1 MKLWLPLL
9 LREGFK
15 SLLDDGARFAQ
26 SLALPGGPLS

>member
-1 MKLWLPLL
+1 L

-26 SLALPGGPLS
+26 NLALPGGSPS